1 MRINLYTQQSITQLA
16 ASKAAQSTTVIST
29 VLQPGRQPKDA
40 TVTLSID
47 AVTQSQAASLYGA
60 FFTGREGF
68 NTDALALGAVLPQA
82 TSSSTGLSDDQ
93 VSQDARTRMDAVY
106 AAMATTSNPFSNTDQ
121 DYNSLFGS
129 LDRRSLLAVAQNEG
143 GLFSDQEQ
151 ASAYSLMG
159 QQQALATGQVT
170 GPQADAL
177 GLKRVEDYNQILT
190 LTASF
195 LDNVSDAEKAT
206 SEWKLARARS
216 AGVSPTTTKDSTDDA
231 LAKLMISMGLR

>member
-1 MRINLYTQQSITQLA
+1 MRINLYTQQSITTLA

-29 VLQPGRQPKDA
+29 VLQPGKQAKDA

-47 AVTQSQAASLYGA
+47 AVTKSQAASLYGA

-82 TSSSTGLSDDQ
+82 TSSSTGLSDAEI
-93 VSQDARTRMDAVY
+93 SQDARNRLDAVY
-106 AAMATTSNPFSNTDQ
+106 AAMAATSNPFSNTEQ
-121 DYNSLFGS
+121 DRNSLFGS

-143 GLFSDQEQ
+143 GLFSDEEQ
-151 ASAYSLMG
+151 ASAYGLMR

-177 GLKRVEDYNQILT
+177 GLKHVDDYNQMLT

-206 SEWKLARARS
+206 SEWKLARAKS
-216 AGVSPTTTKDSTDDA
+216 AGVSPNDTKDSTDDA
-231 LAKLMISMGLR
+231 LAKLMVSMGLR